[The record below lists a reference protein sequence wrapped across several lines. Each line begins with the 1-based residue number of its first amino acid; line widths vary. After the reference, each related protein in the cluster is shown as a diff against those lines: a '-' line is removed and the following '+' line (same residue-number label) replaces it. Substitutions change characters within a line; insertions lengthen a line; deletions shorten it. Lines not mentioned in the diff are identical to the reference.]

1 MAFDWKRIN
10 KHADFSEHKMFH
22 YKTDDTHTAVST
34 SGYFNDAVKTSNL
47 ETGDII
53 TAVTS
58 ASGTPVMR
66 EYIVTVNAST
76 GVVTTAQQTVS

>member
-1 MAFDWKRIN
+1 MAFEWQRLN
-10 KHADFSEHKMFH
+10 KHADFSHHKMFH
-22 YKTDDTHTAVST
+22 YKTPDSHTTASA

-58 ASGTPVMR
+58 ADTTPVMR